1 MSRIPIWIH
10 FGKVP
15 LELFTQNGLSYTA
28 SAVGSPLYMDRIKAI
43 QKRMAF
49 TKVCVEVEAKMDIPR
64 FIKVEMKDG
73 SRVSVN
79 IEVPWYP

>member
-1 MSRIPIWIH
+1 
-10 FGKVP
+10 
-15 LELFTQNGLSYTA
+15 
-28 SAVGSPLYMDRIKAI
+28 MDRITAS

-49 TKVCVEVEAKMDIPR
+49 AKVCVEVEAKMDIPR